1 MADAEEGGGGGG
13 ERLDPRL
20 EALCQYCLRTLKA
33 RQLFVGLIF
42 LMFPGLAGTHF
53 YKSFF
58 TRGRPGKDGLICKVV
73 NAPLIVYRCVSFLYY
88 YTGKTR
94 QMVQNDQSGGKHV
107 TNSELFGEGRLSCPV
122 GRPYASWAAATTH
135 PVPPLSQE

>member
-33 RQLFVGLIF
+33 RQLFVGLIS

-58 TRGRPGKDGLICKVV
+58 TRGRPGKDGLIHCSL
-73 NAPLIVYRCVSFLYY
+73 PLQVALRLGV
-88 YTGKTR
+88 
-94 QMVQNDQSGGKHV
+94 
-107 TNSELFGEGRLSCPV
+107 LSCF
-122 GRPYASWAAATTH
+122 
-135 PVPPLSQE
+135 